1 MGLSVS
7 AATAIVVAGLF
18 ISMSILYPAVSNG
31 FERVNDARDASSE
44 QLVDRQNTAITI
56 ASAEYNASGGG
67 TLVVNVTNNGTTALA
82 VSETDL
88 VVDND
93 YVEYASS
100 VAGDAETDLWLP
112 GETLT
117 MEVTLETGPDRVKVV
132 TAYGVADAADVG
144 GS

>member
-31 FERVNDARDASSE
+31 FERVNDARDASAE
-44 QLVDRQNTAITI
+44 RLLDRQNTAIDV
-56 ASAEYNASGGG
+56 ASAEYNASSG
-67 TLVVNVTNNGTTALA
+67 TLVVNVTNEGTTALA

-93 YVEYASS
+93 YVEYTAS
-100 VAGDAETDLWLP
+100 VAGDEETDLWLP
-112 GETLT
+112 GET
-117 MEVTLETGPDRVKVV
+117 MKIEVALETSPERVKIS
-132 TAYGVADAADVG
+132 TTYGVSDSADVG